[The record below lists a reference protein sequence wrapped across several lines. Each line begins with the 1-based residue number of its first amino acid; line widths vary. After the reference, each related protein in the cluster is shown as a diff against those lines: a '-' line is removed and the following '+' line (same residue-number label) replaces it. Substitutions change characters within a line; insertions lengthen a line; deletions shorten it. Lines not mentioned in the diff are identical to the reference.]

1 MAKEKK
7 TTAANKTE
15 TKPKTVQMSAAH
27 KVAKDLFAS
36 QKTLDE
42 VHITSD
48 GTAFYTLSD
57 AKNHAR
63 TLKDKA
69 VVSVKRSELAVS
81 AAKEEKPAT
90 APTDTENGNG
100 ENPTEDN
107 EEGDNE
113 DENTD
118 KE

>member
-1 MAKEKK
+1 MARNNK

-90 APTDTENGNG
+90 APTDTEGDNG